1 MKKLYTIVLT
11 AGLLHSSVT
20 QPMFNN
26 TKIQCMPHDQKPFTI
41 FGKWCAKKNKD
52 AYEIVKNLDL
62 DSWIKPVQNALKKVE
77 NRTIINQIRTDSDP
91 SRWYRTPTETRN
103 LRNFTTLL
111 LTPTTNLEEVLPSL
125 NESEIEA
132 LEKAVYNRKIFPNQ
146 PKLPDFQKIK

>member
-26 TKIQCMPHDQKPFTI
+26 TQTQCIPHDQKPFRI
-41 FGKWCAKKNKD
+41 LGKWCANKKK
-52 AYEIVKNLDL
+52 ETIVVVKNIDL
-62 DSWIKPVQNALKKVE
+62 GYWLKPVQNALKKAE
-77 NRTIINQIRTDSDP
+77 NNTIKAKITTDSDP

-111 LTPTTNLEEVLPSL
+111 LTPTPNLEEVLPSL

>member
-26 TKIQCMPHDQKPFTI
+26 TKTQCIPHDQKPFTI
-41 FGKWCAKKNKD
+41 LGKWCAKKNKD
-52 AYEIVKNLDL
+52 AYEVVKNLDL
-62 DSWIKPVQNALKKVE
+62 GSWLKPVQNALRKFE
-77 NRTIINQIRTDSDP
+77 NNTIKAKITTDSDP

-111 LTPTTNLEEVLPSL
+111 LTQTRNIEEVLRSL

-132 LEKAVYNRKIFPNQ
+132 LENVVCNRRIFPNQ
-146 PKLPDFQKIK
+146 PKLPDFEKIK